1 MKHQELI
8 TTIRMALF
16 DLGLKEISTN
26 VFKDNTDILVMFN
39 IETMIVSSKMIQV
52 IIRYNDIMSTKIDSD
67 VINIKTRGTT
77 VQIWSNNIKIVD
89 SAKVAD

>member
-16 DLGLKEISTN
+16 DLGLKEISSN
-26 VFKDNTDILVMFN
+26 VFRDDAGILVMFN
-39 IETMIVSSKMIQV
+39 IETMIVSVKMIQV
-52 IIRYNDIMSTKIDSD
+52 IIRYNDILSTKIDSD

-77 VQIWSNNIKIVD
+77 VQIWSNNIKVVD
-89 SAKVAD
+89 SVRVAD

>member
-16 DLGLKEISTN
+16 DLGLKEISSN
-26 VFKDNTDILVMFN
+26 VFRDDVGILVMFN
-39 IETMIVSSKMIQV
+39 IETMIVSAKMIQV
-52 IIRYNDIMSTKIDSD
+52 IIRYNDILSTKIDSD

-77 VQIWSNNIKIVD
+77 VQIWSNNIKVVD
-89 SAKVAD
+89 SARVAD